1 MIPVPLVARRLF
13 DLAVDWIALF
23 DRRRRIR
30 DCSAYGP
37 KVPYSSSQRAR
48 RASYFVAE
56 EVWTRR
62 VAGPQS
68 CPSGEWTLD
77 RFPSTVALMEAF
89 AVQLSELR
97 ALPKI
102 EPNRTL
108 AS

>member
-13 DLAVDWIALF
+13 DLAVDRIALY

-30 DCSAYGP
+30 DCSAYGR
-37 KVPYSSSQRAR
+37 KVPYSSAR
-48 RASYFVAE
+48 RARGASYFKAE
-56 EVWTRR
+56 EVWTRD

-68 CPSGEWTLD
+68 CPSGEWTFD
-77 RFPSTVALMEAF
+77 RFPSTPALIEAF

-97 ALPKI
+97 ALPTI
-102 EPNRTL
+102 EPSRRL

>member
-13 DLAVDWIALF
+13 DLAVDRIALY

-77 RFPSTVALMEAF
+77 PSTVALMEAF

-97 ALPKI
+97 ALPTI